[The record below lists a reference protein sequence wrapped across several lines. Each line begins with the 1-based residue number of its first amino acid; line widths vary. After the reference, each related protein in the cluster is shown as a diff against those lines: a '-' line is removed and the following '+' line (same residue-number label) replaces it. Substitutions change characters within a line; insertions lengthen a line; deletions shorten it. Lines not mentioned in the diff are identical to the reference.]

1 MATTAAT
8 EIAGTALAG
17 PARLGRL
24 GTRLVEA
31 RLTRRHPGRRRRRPS
46 AGRLAGRLA
55 AHAVLVGTSLAILLP
70 LLWIARTS
78 LVARRVAYLIP
89 PDFTATPSLD
99 SWIYIFGDQNFLGFF
114 VNSLGIGLGTAIL
127 SLVVGAPAAYSI
139 ARWRTGGRPVRLGIL
154 ATQIL
159 PPIALVIPLFIMA
172 REIGFLNNQ
181 LVLAVVYLSFNVP
194 FTVWILAGFFQGL
207 PREVEEAAVVDGAT
221 PTEVLRLVVLPM
233 AVPGLVAAGVF
244 SFILAW
250 NEFLFA
256 FILTGLESRTLP
268 VALAGLV
275 TQVGT
280 QVGPMAAGAILMSA
294 PVIVL
299 TFVVQ
304 RYLVSGLTMG
314 SVK

>member
-1 MATTAAT
+1 MVTTAAT
-8 EIAGTALAG
+8 ECIAGTALAA

-24 GTRLVEA
+24 GTTLVEA
-31 RLTRRHPGRRRRRPS
+31 GVTRRHPGRRRRRAS
-46 AGRLAGRLA
+46 AGRLA
-55 AHAVLVGTSLAILLP
+55 AHAVLIGTSLAILLP

-99 SWIYIFGDQNFLGFF
+99 SWTYIFGDQDFLRFF

-127 SLVVGAPAAYSI
+127 SLAIGAPAAYSI
-139 ARWRTGGRPVRLGIL
+139 ARWRTGGRPVRVGIL

-159 PPIALVIPLFIMA
+159 PPIALVIPVFILA
-172 REIGFLNNQ
+172 REVGFLNNQ
-181 LVLAVVYLSFNVP
+181 LLLAVVYLSFNVP

-221 PTEVLRLVVLPM
+221 PTEVLRLVVVPM

-280 QVGPMAAGAILMSA
+280 QVGPMAAGTILMSV